1 MPPPPRGRH
10 EQHLPPCML
19 NDISSENVIQ
29 AWPRWVSSDDDSSH
43 LPPPSSII
51 FFPTTKPSEQAIYWP
66 HFSRSPSNQSKIFR
80 HICHLQAMTRHFSYT
95 IFHQY
100 THFLFL
106 HVYFLPAVTFDVPEA
121 AVGIG
126 HRNSVA
132 KYGIVKIFDRS
143 VEWRGPRG

>member
-1 MPPPPRGRH
+1 MPLPPPCGRH

-29 AWPRWVSSDDDSSH
+29 AWPRWVSSDDDSSN

-100 THFLFL
+100 THFLFCM
-106 HVYFLPAVTFDVPEA
+106 FIFARSDV
-121 AVGIG
+121 
-126 HRNSVA
+126 RC
-132 KYGIVKIFDRS
+132 
-143 VEWRGPRG
+143 PRGGRFHRPSKLGGEVRHCQDF